1 MLDLSVGPLWWLD
14 DGAPRSPAPAPLCS
28 AELIA
33 GKPCT
38 AAALIGDCLSATADG
53 GNSVATSRRPKG
65 PSGPFFEIV
74 AAATPFP
81 MLTATGEDEVDSVRC
96 CCPFTRRE
104 KPWSARATASVVSKK
119 IKVASP
125 AADLRYS
132 GGNRGRL
139 RTFSG
144 ANSV

>member
-65 PSGPFFEIV
+65 PSGPFLKSSRPRLRPRCSRPRERMKLTPFVV
-74 AAATPFP
+74 AAHSQGEKSPGLLAPLHLLCLRRSRLLVLR
-81 MLTATGEDEVDSVRC
+81 LTSGTLEETGVD
-96 CCPFTRRE
+96 
-104 KPWSARATASVVSKK
+104 
-119 IKVASP
+119 
-125 AADLRYS
+125 
-132 GGNRGRL
+132 
-139 RTFSG
+139 
-144 ANSV
+144 